1 MSKWVI
7 YSKNQCPY
15 CDKAKFALKNEPF
28 LEVKNIS
35 ENPEFFTELMEK
47 NPNARTMPQ
56 IYKDDQ
62 ISNVSVS
69 CLMIVDVLKEIVFC
83 SVFSPTL
90 TK

>member
-15 CDKAKFALKNEPF
+15 CDKAKFTLKNEPF

-62 ISNVSVS
+62 LIGGYDNLVTFMETVNNQSQ
-69 CLMIVDVLKEIVFC
+69 LL
-83 SVFSPTL
+83 
-90 TK
+90 

>member
-1 MSKWVI
+1 M
-7 YSKNQCPY
+7 
-15 CDKAKFALKNEPF
+15 LKTHGVNKDDSQEDI

-62 ISNVSVS
+62 LIGGYDNLVTFMETVNNQSQ
-69 CLMIVDVLKEIVFC
+69 LL
-83 SVFSPTL
+83 
-90 TK
+90 

>member
-1 MSKWVI
+1 MSEWVI

-62 ISNVSVS
+62 LIGGYDNLVTFMETVNNQSQ
-69 CLMIVDVLKEIVFC
+69 LL
-83 SVFSPTL
+83 
-90 TK
+90 

>member
-62 ISNVSVS
+62 FIGGYDNLVTCMETVNNQSQ
-69 CLMIVDVLKEIVFC
+69 LL
-83 SVFSPTL
+83 
-90 TK
+90 

>member
-62 ISNVSVS
+62 LIGGYDNLVTFMETVNNQSQ
-69 CLMIVDVLKEIVFC
+69 LL
-83 SVFSPTL
+83 
-90 TK
+90 

>member
-35 ENPEFFTELMEK
+35 ENPEFLKELMEK
-47 NPNARTMPQ
+47 NPGARTMPQ
-56 IYKDDQ
+56 IYKDDMLVGGYTNLVELL
-62 ISNVSVS
+62 NVSRGS
-69 CLMIVDVLKEIVFC
+69 HDVTDGSL
-83 SVFSPTL
+83 
-90 TK
+90 

>member
-62 ISNVSVS
+62 LIGGYDNLVTFMETVNNQRQ
-69 CLMIVDVLKEIVFC
+69 LL
-83 SVFSPTL
+83 
-90 TK
+90 

>member
-35 ENPEFFTELMEK
+35 ENPEFFKELMEK

-62 ISNVSVS
+62 LIGGYDNLVTFMETVNNQSQ
-69 CLMIVDVLKEIVFC
+69 LL
-83 SVFSPTL
+83 
-90 TK
+90 

>member
-56 IYKDDQ
+56 SYKDDQ
-62 ISNVSVS
+62 LIGGYDNLVTFMETVNNQSQ
-69 CLMIVDVLKEIVFC
+69 LL
-83 SVFSPTL
+83 
-90 TK
+90 